1 MKLSNRVLI
10 FLVALVL
17 PLSNLSSANAM
28 GSGNSYV
35 DAQTGLTYSLYKPV
49 NTLGL
54 TQSKFQLLVCGGGG
68 EQWVYVSFGKSAK
81 KVEIMQTMKGAHC
94 SDPGLSVKLPDVK
107 INGISAK
114 AFVYC
119 DPTQVSAAKKCGQA
133 QVATYGGY
141 LLFTLPGYYGMKA
154 TTMQVQVSKGL
165 TYSQL
170 LAVAKSMTPAAT
182 KASN

>member
-1 MKLSNRVLI
+1 MGNRKHFLI
-10 FLVALVL
+10 FILAFALSL
-17 PLSNLSSANAM
+17 FQLSGASAM

-49 NTLGL
+49 NTLTL
-54 TQSKFQLLVCGGGG
+54 AQSKFQLLECGGGG
-68 EQWVYVSFGKSAK
+68 EQWVYVRFGKSTK
-81 KVEIMQTMKGAHC
+81 KIEVMQTMKGAHC

-114 AFVYC
+114 AYVYC
-119 DPTQVSAAKKCGQA
+119 DPTQASTAKKCGQA
-133 QVATYGGY
+133 QISKFGGY

-154 TTMQVQVSKGL
+154 TSMQVQVTGGL

-170 LAVAKSMTPAAT
+170 LAVAKSMTPAST
-182 KASN
+182 KAAN